1 MSSLPLIMHNM
12 QPALAKHDE
21 QTRYLILFMSQRRGH
36 VLRQEINS
44 FLFANHLWMFTSF
57 HILTEQRVKTIL
69 VILKKMTK
77 IISNVTTTNN
87 NENLCFSQ

>member
-36 VLRQEINS
+36 VLRQEINP
-44 FLFANHLWMFTSF
+44 FLFANHQSKRFKLF
-57 HILTEQRVKTIL
+57 
-69 VILKKMTK
+69 
-77 IISNVTTTNN
+77 
-87 NENLCFSQ
+87 